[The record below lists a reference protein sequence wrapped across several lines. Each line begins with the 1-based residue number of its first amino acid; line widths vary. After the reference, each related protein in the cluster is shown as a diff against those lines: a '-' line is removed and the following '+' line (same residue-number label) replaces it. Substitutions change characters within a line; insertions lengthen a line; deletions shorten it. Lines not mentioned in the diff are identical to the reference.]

1 MTTCIATVE
10 PRAKVAHTALL
21 HECARYFEDDRCW
34 CTIGPRTLGASG
46 SGDVARRTVCTADAR
61 AFEPASRMSVISLPV
76 IGSQRDPRKRLR
88 GRSDQTARA
97 LWSARPWVPHRL
109 SRRRRVVRLTSR
121 AFRLTYA
128 VHSCVAVDLVQDVP
142 LVLLP
147 RRAHHHVRVTAPS
160 VPSSALQSD
169 PAT

>member
-1 MTTCIATVE
+1 MFNKKLKIIIFFLPRITRMTTCIVTVE

-21 HECARYFEDDRCW
+21 HECARYFADDRCW

-46 SGDVARRTVCTADAR
+46 SGDVARRTVCC
-61 AFEPASRMSVISLPV
+61 
-76 IGSQRDPRKRLR
+76 GR
-88 GRSDQTARA
+88 GDQAARA
-97 LWSARPWVPHRL
+97 LWSARLVAPSPSFAPSYRA
-109 SRRRRVVRLTSR
+109 VRLTSR
-121 AFRLTYA
+121 AFRLTCA

-147 RRAHHHVRVTAPS
+147 RRAHHHVRVSAPS
-160 VPSSALQSD
+160 VPASARQSD